1 MPIVLIPTA
10 YRGPTA
16 GVSEVDVK
24 ADTVRGC
31 LEAVDRCHPGFGQLV
46 FDQAG
51 ALHRFVKLFINEVQL
66 DGDGLDQTI
75 GADDRL
81 EVLAAIAGG

>member
-1 MPIVLIPTA
+1 MPTVLIPTA

-16 GVSEVDVK
+16 GVSELEVS
-24 ADTVRGC
+24 ATTVRGS
-31 LEAVDRCHPGFGQLV
+31 LEAVEQKYPGFGRLV
-46 FDQAG
+46 IDDAG

-66 DGDGLDQTI
+66 DADALDQVI
-75 GADDRL
+75 GVDDRL